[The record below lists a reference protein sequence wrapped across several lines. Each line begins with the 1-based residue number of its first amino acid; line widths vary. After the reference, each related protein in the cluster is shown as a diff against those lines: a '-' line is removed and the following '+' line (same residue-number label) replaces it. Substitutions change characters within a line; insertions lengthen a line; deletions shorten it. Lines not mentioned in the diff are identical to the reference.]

1 MGKPSGEDAQ
11 KKEILKQ
18 VIKELHQG
26 AEPEKVKERFK
37 EVIADTTPIELARIE
52 EELVKEGIPQEEIH
66 RLCDIHLAVFQE
78 SMEKERAVAPPGHP
92 VHILTEEHKMVLN
105 FADGLQNV
113 AKEIK
118 GAGDYESAG
127 EQMRQLEHLIKHFKE
142 SESHY
147 LREENVLFP
156 YLEKHGITQP
166 PAIMWIEHDKIREM
180 EKGLYEIIDAHK
192 SIEFKDFVK
201 QLEETS
207 LALAEMLASHFTKE
221 NNILFP
227 SALKVISEDEF
238 KEIRHQFDEI
248 GYCCFTPKPAT
259 ISGEEFEE
267 TSTRPE
273 VVDQV
278 SFPSGSLS
286 KEELEAI
293 FNSLPVDI
301 TFVGA
306 DDTVR
311 FFSESKERI
320 FVRTKAII
328 GREVQKCHPQ
338 KSIHVVKG
346 ILEDFKSGK
355 KDVAEFWINLE
366 GRLIYIRYFPVRSE
380 DGSYLG
386 CLEVSQDITD
396 IKKIEGE
403 KRLL

>member
-78 SMEKERAVAPPGHP
+78 SLEREKALAPPGHP
-92 VHILTEEHKMVLN
+92 IHILTEEHKMVLN

-113 AKEIK
+113 AKELK

-127 EQMRQLEHLIKHFKE
+127 EQMRQLDHAVKHFKE

-227 SALKVISEDEF
+227 SALKVISKDEF

-259 ISGEEFEE
+259 ITGEEFEE
-267 TSTRPE
+267 LTTRPE

-286 KEELEAI
+286 KEELKAI

-338 KSIHVVKG
+338 KSIHVVEG

-355 KDVAEFWINLE
+355 KDVAEFWLNLE